1 MRVMSAD
8 FGRSFRMRRMFKGDG
23 RIVVVALDH
32 GAFMGPAPGWIDP
45 MPTVEAV
52 VKGGADAIMT
62 TLGVVEKCGHI
73 AAGRSSVILST
84 QMSANM
90 DATVDAA
97 MNLGADALKIFA
109 TVGGAE
115 ERETMASLWST
126 SLACR
131 RRGLPLLA
139 EMFPVKSEKVPNPMN
154 RDVIAKYSRIGAEL
168 GADFVKTFYTGDVE
182 SFKYVAKSC
191 PVPVIILGGAK
202 MDTDREV
209 LQVVKDSLDAG
220 GGGVAFGRNIWEHK
234 NPEGITRAIEGVVHQ
249 GWTVEEALRHL

>member
-1 MRVMSAD
+1 VSEVSTD
-8 FGRSFRMRRMFKGDG
+8 IGRSFRMRRMFKSDG

-45 MPTVEAV
+45 APTVEAV

-84 QMSANM
+84 PMSTNM

-97 MNLGADALKIFA
+97 MNLGVDALKIFA

-115 ERETMASLWST
+115 EQGTMASLWST
-126 SLACR
+126 SLACKR
-131 RRGLPLLA
+131 KGLPLLA
-139 EMFPVKSEKVPNPMN
+139 EMFPIKSEKVPNPMDK
-154 RDVIAKYSRIGAEL
+154 DVIAKYSRIGAEM
-168 GADFVKTFYTGDVE
+168 GADFIKTFYTGDTE
-182 SFKYVAKSC
+182 SFRYVAKSC

-202 MDTDREV
+202 METDKDV
-209 LQVVKDSLDAG
+209 LKVVKDSLDAG
-220 GGGVAFGRNIWEHK
+220 GGGVAFGRNIWQHK
-234 NPEGITRAIEGVVHQ
+234 NPEGITRAVEGVVHQ
-249 GWTVEEALRHL
+249 GWTVEEALRRL